1 MRTTMLHV
9 RIDEEIKSRATE
21 ALAEMG
27 LSMSGAV
34 RVFLT
39 RVANEKALPFA
50 IRVPNATTQAA
61 MNEARAMNRSGFAT
75 AQELFDDLE
84 KAGSK

>member
-1 MRTTMLHV
+1 MSTMLHV
-9 RIDEEIKSRATE
+9 RIDDRIKERATE

-27 LSMSGAV
+27 LSLSDGV

-39 RVANEKALPFA
+39 RVAAEQALPFA
-50 IRVPNATTQAA
+50 LKVPNAETRAA
-61 MNEARAMNRSGFAT
+61 IEESRAMGRGRFAT

-84 KAGSK
+84 KDGRE